1 MKKEKYIVTGMTCGA
16 CSARVEKAVNK
27 LEGTSHVQVN
37 LLTGSMMIERDES
50 KLKAE
55 DIEEAVSKAGYYAK
69 LSVKGNSSNQ
79 EMALSTISDMEN
91 KSQEYGTCEQG
102 AKLGYEQDSAIQD
115 SGIGKIHRKEAE
127 RKKMTFV
134 LSLIFLI
141 PMMYFSMGPMLISMI
156 APPFEITTGLPLANT
171 LTQFILL
178 IPIIYLNREYFV
190 KGIPALINGNPNM
203 DSLIAISAS
212 VSTAYGIFV
221 MYQIIYGNMFHDIY
235 FESAGMILTLITM
248 GKYLE
253 ARSKGKTTDA
263 IEKLMNLAPKTVIIE
278 YDGEEKQIPI
288 EDLNVGD
295 VLIIKPGQSIGADG
309 TVISGESWVEQSAI
323 TGESVPV
330 PKKAGDDVIS
340 ATINQNGIIR
350 VRAER
355 VGKNST
361 INQIINLVNE
371 ASASKAPIAN
381 MADKVSAIFV
391 PAIISISIITF
402 IVWMIFD
409 GDLSMAI
416 NCAVSVLVISC
427 PCALGLATPVAIM
440 VGTGKGAEGGILIKN
455 GETLETLH
463 EINTVLMDK
472 TGTIT
477 EGTPKVTDI
486 IPTCMDV
493 NELLTIAAALE
504 KNSEHPLGEA
514 ILLEQNSRMPNTN
527 LPDVDH
533 FKAVFGKGVSGKIS
547 SKLYVGGNRAL
558 MDDMNIKISNQDA
571 DVINKL
577 SDEGKTP
584 MIFAEAQEEK
594 IIGII
599 AVADVPK
606 PDSRAAIAA
615 FEKSGIEVV
624 MLTGD
629 NARTGQAMARNLGIK
644 RIISEVMPQDK
655 EAEVKK
661 LQNAGKKVGMIGDG
675 INDGPALARADV
687 GIAIGAGTDIAI
699 ESADVVLINN
709 RLTDAFDAY
718 KLSNAVIRNIKE
730 NLFWA
735 FFYNA
740 ILIPVAAGVL
750 YPIYGIVL
758 NPMMGAAAM
767 SLSSF
772 CVVMNSLRLRLF
784 KKDTNINENL
794 TKTEDVNIIDN
805 DKSDFEEIKYMR
817 TYELN
822 VKGMMCE
829 NCVKHVEKALL
840 SMDGLTSVD
849 VNLDNAKATVKSR
862 VEISMDEFKKVIEE
876 AGYELV

>member
-37 LLTGSMMIERDES
+37 LLTGSMMLERDES
-50 KLKAE
+50 RLNAA
-55 DIEEAVSKAGYYAK
+55 DIEEAVRKAGYSATLSAK
-69 LSVKGNSSNQ
+69 GKSSNQ
-79 EMALSTISDMEN
+79 GRDSSTSSYRGSETRETASPERGI
-91 KSQEYGTCEQG
+91 
-102 AKLGYEQDSAIQD
+102 KLGYDQGSEPQD
-115 SGIGKIHRKEAE
+115 SGIGQIHRKEAE
-127 RKKMTFV
+127 RKGTIFV

-156 APPFEITTGLPLANT
+156 APQFEITTGLPLANT

-178 IPIIYLNREYFV
+178 IPIIYLNREYFI
-190 KGIPALINGNPNM
+190 KGLPALINGNPNM

-212 VSTAYGIFV
+212 VSTAYGIFAI
-221 MYQIIYGNMFHDIY
+221 YQMIYDNMTHDIY

-253 ARSKGKTTDA
+253 SRSKGKTTDA

-278 YDGEEKQIPI
+278 SDGVEKQIPV
-288 EDLNVGD
+288 EDLKVGD
-295 VLIIKPGQSIGADG
+295 ILIVKPGHTIGADG

-323 TGESVPV
+323 TGESIPV
-330 PKKAGDDVIS
+330 PKKAGDEVIS
-340 ATINQNGIIR
+340 ATINQNGLLR
-350 VRAER
+350 VRAEK
-355 VGKNST
+355 VGENST

-371 ASASKAPIAN
+371 ASASKAPIAQ
-381 MADKVSAIFV
+381 MADKVAAIFV
-391 PAIISISIITF
+391 PAIIAISIITF
-402 IVWMIFD
+402 ILWMIFD

-440 VGTGKGAEGGILIKN
+440 VGTGKGAEGGILIKS
-455 GETLETLH
+455 GEALETLH
-463 EINTVLMDK
+463 EVNTVLMDK

-477 EGTPKVTDI
+477 EGKPKVTDI
-486 IPTCMDV
+486 IPINTEDD
-493 NELLTIAAALE
+493 ELLLIAAALE
-504 KNSEHPLGEA
+504 KGSEHPLGEA
-514 ILLEQNSRMPNTN
+514 ILLEQNSRMPNAS
-527 LPDVDH
+527 LPDVDN
-533 FKAVFGKGVSGKIS
+533 FEAIFGKGVRGSIDG
-547 SKLYVGGNRAL
+547 KLYIGGNRAL
-558 MDDMNIKISNQDA
+558 MGDMNIEISEKDA
-571 DVINKL
+571 DLIHKL
-577 SDEGKTP
+577 SDQGKTP
-584 MIFAEAQEEK
+584 MIFAEAKEEK

-615 FEKSGIEVV
+615 FEKSGVEVV

-629 NARTGQAMARNLGIK
+629 NTRTGEAMARNLGIN
-644 RIISEVMPQDK
+644 RVISEVMPQDK
-655 EAEVKK
+655 ASEVKK
-661 LQNAGKKVGMIGDG
+661 LQDAGKKVAMIGDG

-687 GIAIGAGTDIAI
+687 GIAIGAGTDVAI

-709 RLTDAFDAY
+709 RLTDAFGAY

-735 FFYNA
+735 FFYNI

-750 YPIYGIVL
+750 YPIAGIVL

-772 CVVMNSLRLRLF
+772 CVVMNSLRLRFF
-784 KKDTNINENL
+784 KKDTNVTESL
-794 TKTEDVNIIDN
+794 TKSEDVNIIDN
-805 DKSDFEEIKYMR
+805 NSETKKESKQMNK
-817 TYELN
+817 YELK
-822 VKGMMCE
+822 VKGMMCG
-829 NCVKHVEKALL
+829 NCVKHVEKALS
-840 SMDGLTSVD
+840 SMNGVTSVD
-849 VNLDNAKATVKSR
+849 VDLESAKATVESS

>member
-37 LLTGSMMIERDES
+37 LLTGSMMIERDEG
-50 KLKAE
+50 KLKVA
-55 DIEEAVSKAGYYAK
+55 DIEEAVSKAGYSAK
-69 LSVKGNSSNQ
+69 LSVKENFSNRGI
-79 EMALSTISDMEN
+79 ELSTISDMGN
-91 KSQEYGTCEQG
+91 KSKESGVCELNR
-102 AKLGYEQDSAIQD
+102 KRGYEAQDIS
-115 SGIGKIHRKEAE
+115 IGELHRKEAE
-127 RKKMTFV
+127 RKKITFL

-156 APPFEITTGLPLANT
+156 SPPFEITTGLPLANT

-178 IPIIYLNREYFV
+178 IPIIYLNRDYFI

-212 VSTAYGIFV
+212 VSTAYGIFM

-263 IEKLMNLAPKTVIIE
+263 IEKLMTLAPKKVIIE
-278 YDGEEKQIPI
+278 SDGIEKQIPL
-288 EDLNVGD
+288 EDLVVGD
-295 VLIIKPGQSIGADG
+295 ILIIKPGQTIGADG
-309 TVISGESWVEQSAI
+309 TVISGESWVDQSAI
-323 TGESVPV
+323 TGESIPV
-330 PKKAGDDVIS
+330 AKKAGDGVIS
-340 ATINQNGIIR
+340 ATINQNGILR

-355 VGKNST
+355 VGENST

-381 MADKVSAIFV
+381 MADKVAAIFV
-391 PAIISISIITF
+391 PAIIAISIITF
-402 IVWMIFD
+402 ILWMIFD
-409 GDLSMAI
+409 GNLSMAI

-440 VGTGKGAEGGILIKN
+440 VGTGKGAEGGILIKS
-455 GETLETLH
+455 GEALEILH

-477 EGTPKVTDI
+477 EGKPKVTDI
-486 IPTCMDV
+486 IPTGLDV

-514 ILLEQNSRMPNTN
+514 ILLEQNRCMPNTT
-527 LPDVDH
+527 LPDVEH
-533 FKAVFGKGVSGKIS
+533 FKALFGKGVRGKIGDKS
-547 SKLYVGGNRAL
+547 YVGGNRAL
-558 MDDMNIKISNQDA
+558 MDDMNINISNKDA

-584 MIFAEAQEEK
+584 MIFAEAEEEK

-615 FEKSGIEVV
+615 FERSGVEVV
-624 MLTGD
+624 LLTGD
-629 NARTGQAMARNLGIK
+629 NARTGEATARSLGIK

-661 LQNAGKKVGMIGDG
+661 LQNEGKKVGMIGDG

-687 GIAIGAGTDIAI
+687 GIAIGAGTDVAI

-709 RLTDAFDAY
+709 SLTDAFGAY

-735 FFYNA
+735 FFYNI

-767 SLSSF
+767 SISSF
-772 CVVMNSLRLRLF
+772 CVVMNSLRLRWF
-784 KKDTNINENL
+784 KKDTDITENL
-794 TKTEDVNIIDN
+794 TKTEDMNIIDN
-805 DKSDFEEIKYMR
+805 DKSDFEETKYMR

-849 VNLDNAKATVKSR
+849 VDLDNAKATVKSS

>member
-37 LLTGSMMIERDES
+37 LLTGSMMIERDEG
-50 KLKAE
+50 KLKVA
-55 DIEEAVSKAGYYAK
+55 DIEEAVSKAGYSAK
-69 LSVKGNSSNQ
+69 LSVKENFSNRGI
-79 EMALSTISDMEN
+79 ELSTISDMGN
-91 KSQEYGTCEQG
+91 KSKESGACELNR
-102 AKLGYEQDSAIQD
+102 KRGYEAQDIS
-115 SGIGKIHRKEAE
+115 IGELHRKEAE
-127 RKKMTFV
+127 RKKITFL

-156 APPFEITTGLPLANT
+156 SPPFEITTGLPLANT

-178 IPIIYLNREYFV
+178 IPIIYLNRDYFI

-212 VSTAYGIFV
+212 VSTAYGIFM

-263 IEKLMNLAPKTVIIE
+263 IEKLMTLAPKKVIIE
-278 YDGEEKQIPI
+278 SDGIEKQIPL
-288 EDLNVGD
+288 EDLVVGD
-295 VLIIKPGQSIGADG
+295 ILIIKPGQTIGADG
-309 TVISGESWVEQSAI
+309 TVISGESWVDQSAI
-323 TGESVPV
+323 TGESIPV
-330 PKKAGDDVIS
+330 AKKAGDGVIS
-340 ATINQNGIIR
+340 ATINQNGILR

-355 VGKNST
+355 VGENST

-381 MADKVSAIFV
+381 MADKVAAIFV
-391 PAIISISIITF
+391 PAIIVISIITF
-402 IVWMIFD
+402 ILWMIFD
-409 GDLSMAI
+409 GNLSMAI

-440 VGTGKGAEGGILIKN
+440 VGTGKGAEGGILIKS
-455 GETLETLH
+455 GEALEILH

-477 EGTPKVTDI
+477 EGKPKVTDI
-486 IPTCMDV
+486 IPTGLDV

-514 ILLEQNSRMPNTN
+514 ILLEQIRCMPNTN
-527 LPDVDH
+527 LPDVVH
-533 FKAVFGKGVSGKIS
+533 FKALFGKGVRGKIGDKS
-547 SKLYVGGNRAL
+547 YIGGNRAL
-558 MDDMNIKISNQDA
+558 MDDMNINISNQDA

-584 MIFAEAQEEK
+584 MIFAGAEEEK

-615 FEKSGIEVV
+615 FERSGVEVV

-629 NARTGQAMARNLGIK
+629 NARTGEATARSLGIK

-661 LQNAGKKVGMIGDG
+661 LQNEGKKVGMIGDG

-687 GIAIGAGTDIAI
+687 GIAIGAGTDVAI

-709 RLTDAFDAY
+709 SLTDAFGAY

-735 FFYNA
+735 FFYNI

-767 SLSSF
+767 SISSF
-772 CVVMNSLRLRLF
+772 CVVMNSLRLRWF
-784 KKDTNINENL
+784 KKDTDITENL
-794 TKTEDVNIIDN
+794 TKTEDMNIIDN
-805 DKSDFEEIKYMR
+805 DKSDFEETKYMR

-849 VNLDNAKATVKSR
+849 VDLDNAKATVKSS